1 MTSKEVISNA
11 GAIKLTE
18 QDSPDTSQL
27 GSNASGPRFGGEKR
41 KKTHLVHFQSL

>member
-27 GSNASGPRFGGEKR
+27 GEISMIPHECHKPRIFKEGYWY
-41 KKTHLVHFQSL
+41 